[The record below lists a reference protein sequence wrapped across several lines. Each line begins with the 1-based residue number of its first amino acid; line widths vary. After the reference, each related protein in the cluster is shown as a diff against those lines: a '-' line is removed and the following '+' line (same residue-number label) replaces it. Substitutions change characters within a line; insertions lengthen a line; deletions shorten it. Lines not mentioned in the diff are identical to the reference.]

1 MLRENI
7 WNLWRN
13 KTPAPLSHTFKCRV
27 ETPVPTKWQVFWH
40 TRRGLYDRGMWTLLI
55 SQTGRKKT
63 MKLPRRSVCEGFRA
77 SQACSPVLYT
87 DTALCHLGT
96 RRLYLVNVMVSFVL
110 LNVRYYYDSQTP
122 FLSQID
128 SLLFVSKKKK
138 LRMLNTKGEATPS
151 PWLAMDWV
159 IVAVSER
166 TGNVWGKGLVGSRSH
181 CCSKK
186 EQTEGNC
193 SASVLHDL
201 DYLDCKVLL
210 YSQIRVQIFYSYLPL
225 YK

>member
-1 MLRENI
+1 
-7 WNLWRN
+7 
-13 KTPAPLSHTFKCRV
+13 
-27 ETPVPTKWQVFWH
+27 
-40 TRRGLYDRGMWTLLI
+40 
-55 SQTGRKKT
+55 

-138 LRMLNTKGEATPS
+138 LRMLNTKVRLRRLPGWQWTE
-151 PWLAMDWV
+151 LLLLCLRGQEMCEEKDW
-159 IVAVSER
+159 
-166 TGNVWGKGLVGSRSH
+166 WGLVLTVVQRRN
-181 CCSKK
+181 KLK
-186 EQTEGNC
+186 EI
-193 SASVLHDL
+193 
-201 DYLDCKVLL
+201 VLL
-210 YSQIRVQIFYSYLPL
+210 RFYMTLII
-225 YK
+225 